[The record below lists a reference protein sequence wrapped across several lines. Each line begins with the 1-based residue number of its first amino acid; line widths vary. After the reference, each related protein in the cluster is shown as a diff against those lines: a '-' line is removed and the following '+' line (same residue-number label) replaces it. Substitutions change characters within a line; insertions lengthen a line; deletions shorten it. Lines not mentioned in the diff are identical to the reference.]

1 MNQILCE
8 MEFPSGQ
15 RFQIVEGDITEESVD
30 AIVNAANANLLHGRG
45 VAGIIVRKGG
55 QEIQVESKAWVR
67 QHGPVSHTEPA
78 YTGAGKLPC
87 RFIIHAVGPV
97 WGEGNEDTKLASA
110 VMGSLRLADRLRLE
124 SLALP
129 AISTGVFGFPIEHA
143 AEVIYNAVEDY
154 FSENPDSGVGLVRL
168 TLYDQPI
175 IEAFLDIWRAE
186 KGNGA

>member
-1 MNQILCE
+1 MNQVLCE
-8 MEFPSGQ
+8 MEFSSGQ
-15 RFQIVEGDITEESVD
+15 QLQIVEGDITEERVN
-30 AIVNAANANLLHGRG
+30 AIVNPANANLIHGGG
-45 VAGIIVRKGG
+45 VAGLIVRKGG
-55 QEIQVESKAWVR
+55 AEIQVESNEWIR
-67 QHGPVSHTEPA
+67 QHGPVRHADPA

-87 RFIIHAVGPV
+87 QYIIHAVGPV
-97 WGEGNEDTKLASA
+97 WGEGEEDVKLASA
-110 VMGSLRLADRLRLE
+110 VMGSLRVAESLKLE

-129 AISTGVFGFPIEHA
+129 AISTGLFGFPKERA

-154 FSENPDSGVGLVRL
+154 FTEKLDSGIRLVRL